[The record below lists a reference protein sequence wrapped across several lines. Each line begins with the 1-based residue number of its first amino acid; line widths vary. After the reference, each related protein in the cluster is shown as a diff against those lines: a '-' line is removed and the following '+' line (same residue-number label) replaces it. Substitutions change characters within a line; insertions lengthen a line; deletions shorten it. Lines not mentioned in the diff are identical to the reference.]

1 MLRCHVALVCFCLAR
16 PGLTGAGAQA
26 ELRAVVTHPWFD
38 VAMGAALMLVC
49 TLALACTPAD
59 CSLPPLLV
67 NTADNFFTTLFTLE
81 FLAKAPLHPPGTG
94 RHAPAARAANRPR
107 GARAGAPNR
116 AGRWQVF
123 ALGAFHRH
131 APRDPPYFH
140 SAWNLLDFF
149 TLGLPPLLEPFSLPP
164 PFEPF
169 SPHCTLEPLPTQHG
183 PRALTVRAR
192 AAVMWTTFAG
202 EEMAGAAGATEK
214 GPKGIGLAYLRVFRV
229 LRLARL
235 ARCATPPGL
244 PFPLAAPPYASLRG
258 PYGRP
263 YQRTDSL

>member
-1 MLRCHVALVCFCLAR
+1 VGLALVCFCLAR

-26 ELRAVVTHPWFD
+26 ELRALVTHPWFD

-49 TLALACTPAD
+49 TLSLACTPVD

-81 FLAKAPLHPPGTG
+81 FLAKAPLQPPGTG
-94 RHAPAARAANRPR
+94 RPAPAARAANHPR
-107 GARAGAPNR
+107 GARARAPNR

-149 TLGLPPLLEPFSLPP
+149 TLGLPLPL
-164 PFEPF
+164 EPF
-169 SPHCTLEPLPTQHG
+169 SPHC
-183 PRALTVRAR
+183 A
-192 AAVMWTTFAG
+192 F
-202 EEMAGAAGATEK
+202 GAA
-214 GPKGIGLAYLRVFRV
+214 PDHPR
-229 LRLARL
+229 
-235 ARCATPPGL
+235 
-244 PFPLAAPPYASLRG
+244 
-258 PYGRP
+258 
-263 YQRTDSL
+263 